1 MAGDIL
7 SGFSSLTGGG
17 GFSGSS
23 AATGGNSGS
32 KSIGFGGINFG
43 SGGIGGGMGWQQMA
57 LFALVIIVI
66 FLMVRK

>member
-7 SGFSSLTGGG
+7 SSFSSLTGGG

-23 AATGGNSGS
+23 SASGGDSGA